1 MSKNNIILFYEK
13 MFENVLNRYTNKCI
27 MVLVI
32 NMTIKDKLI
41 ILSDSAK
48 YDASC
53 SSSGSTRTNNNGT
66 GNAAYSGI
74 CHSFASDGR
83 CISLLK
89 ILMTNSCI
97 FDCKYCINR
106 RSNDVKRAMFTP
118 TEICEVTMNFYKRN
132 YIEGLFLSS
141 GIIKSPDYTMEKLI
155 ETLYLLRNKYH
166 FNGYIHVKAIPG
178 ASEILLKKLGSLADR
193 VSANIELPTESGLK
207 LLAPN
212 KEESNVTKIMKTI
225 KINHSKK
232 FTPAGQSTQMI
243 VGATSESDLEI
254 LGKSESL
261 YNNYSL
267 KRVFYSAY
275 IPVNK
280 DKLLPTIKTP
290 PLVRENRL
298 YQADW
303 LLRFYNYKV
312 NDLLSSDNPNF
323 NILLDPKADWALRHL
338 DEYPKEINEASYY
351 DLLKIP
357 GIGPRN
363 ARKIIST
370 RKYYKLEFNDLKKIN
385 ISLKRAK
392 YFILCNGKYFT
403 DKNLFNKKIIQ
414 ANLVLEDKIINN
426 TGVQLSLF
434 NE

>member
-1 MSKNNIILFYEK
+1 
-13 MFENVLNRYTNKCI
+13 
-27 MVLVI
+27 
-32 NMTIKDKLI
+32 MTIKEKLI

-53 SSSGSTRTNNNGT
+53 SSSGSTRPNNNGT
-66 GNAAYSGI
+66 GNAAVSGI

-106 RSNDVKRAMFTP
+106 RSNDVKRAIFTP

-178 ASEILLKKLGSLADR
+178 GSEILLKRLGSLADR
-193 VSANIELPTESGLK
+193 VSANIELPTTSGLK

-232 FTPAGQSTQMI
+232 FIPAGQSTQMI

-312 NDLLSSDNPNF
+312 NDLLNKDNPNF

-370 RKYYKLEFNDLKKIN
+370 RKYYKLEFNDLKKMN

-403 DKNLFNKKIIQ
+403 DKNMFNKKIIQ

>member
-1 MSKNNIILFYEK
+1 
-13 MFENVLNRYTNKCI
+13 
-27 MVLVI
+27 
-32 NMTIKDKLI
+32 MTIKDKLI
-41 ILSDSAK
+41 ILADSAK

-53 SSSGSTRTNNNGT
+53 SSSGSNRKNENGV

-89 ILMTNSCI
+89 ILMTNCCI

-106 RSNDVKRAMFTP
+106 KSNDVKRAIFTP
-118 TEICEVTMNFYKRN
+118 EEICELTMNFYRRN

-141 GIIKSPDYTMEKLI
+141 GILKSPDYTMELLI
-155 ETLYLLRNKYH
+155 KTISLLRDKYH
-166 FNGYIHVKAIPG
+166 FSGYIHAKAIPG
-178 ASEILLKKLGSLADR
+178 ASEYLLKKLGSLVDR
-193 VSANIELPTESGLK
+193 LSANIELPSNESLK
-207 LLAPN
+207 LLAPDKN
-212 KEESNVTKIMKTI
+212 TDKISSIMQTI
-225 KINHSKK
+225 KINRSRK

-243 VGATSESDLEI
+243 IGGSSETDLDI
-254 LGKSESL
+254 LSKSESL

-275 IPVNK
+275 IPINK
-280 DKLLPTIKTP
+280 DKLLPTITKP

-312 NDLLSSDNPNF
+312 DNLLDIDNPNF

-338 DEYPKEINEASYY
+338 EEFPKEINKVSYY
-351 DLLKIP
+351 ELLKVP
-357 GIGPRN
+357 GIGPKS
-363 ARKIIST
+363 ARKIISS
-370 RKYYKLEFNDLKKIN
+370 RKYYNLGFNDLKKMG

-392 YFILCNGKYFT
+392 YFVLCNGKYFAST
-403 DKNLFNKKIIQ
+403 NIFKKKIIES
-414 ANLVLEDKIINN
+414 NLILEDRVITPTSNI
-426 TGVQLSLF
+426 QLSLF

>member
-1 MSKNNIILFYEK
+1 
-13 MFENVLNRYTNKCI
+13 
-27 MVLVI
+27 
-32 NMTIKDKLI
+32 MTLKEKLI

-53 SSSGSTRTNNNGT
+53 SSSGSTRQNNGGI
-66 GNAAYSGI
+66 GNAAACGI

-106 RSNDVKRAMFTP
+106 RSNNVVRAIFSP
-118 TEICEVTMNFYKRN
+118 EEICTITINFYKRN

-141 GIIKSPDYTMEKLI
+141 GIIKSPDYTMEKMI
-155 ETLYLLRNKYH
+155 ETIYLLRNKYH
-166 FNGYIHVKAIPG
+166 FNGYIHAKAIPG
-178 ASEILLKKLGSLADR
+178 ASEYLLKKMGKLVDR
-193 VSANIELPTESGLK
+193 LSANIELPSDSSLK
-207 LLAPN
+207 LLAPQKNVDKISTIMSTVKDN
-212 KEESNVTKIMKTI
+212 KSR
-225 KINHSKK
+225 H

-243 VGATSESDLEI
+243 IGASKETDLDI
-254 LGKSESL
+254 LSKSEHL
-261 YNNYSL
+261 YKRYEL

-275 IPVNK
+275 ISVNK
-280 DKLLPTIKTP
+280 DKLLPSLEIP

-303 LLRFYNYKV
+303 LLRFYGYKV
-312 NDLLSSDNPNF
+312 DSLLDINNPNF

-338 DEYPKEINEASYY
+338 DEFPKEINKASYY

-357 GIGPRN
+357 GIGPKS
-363 ARKIIST
+363 AKKIVSS
-370 RKYYKLEFNDLKKIN
+370 RKYYNLEFNDLKKMG
-385 ISLKRAK
+385 ISMKRAK
-392 YFILCNGKYFT
+392 YFVLCNGKYFT
-403 DKNLFNKKIIQ
+403 NSNLFKKEYIEN
-414 ANLVLEDKIINN
+414 NLVLENKFTNN
-426 TGVQLSLF
+426 TQLSLF

>member
-1 MSKNNIILFYEK
+1 
-13 MFENVLNRYTNKCI
+13 
-27 MVLVI
+27 
-32 NMTIKDKLI
+32 
-41 ILSDSAK
+41 
-48 YDASC
+48 
-53 SSSGSTRTNNNGT
+53 
-66 GNAAYSGI
+66 
-74 CHSFASDGR
+74 
-83 CISLLK
+83 
-89 ILMTNSCI
+89 
-97 FDCKYCINR
+97 
-106 RSNDVKRAMFTP
+106 
-118 TEICEVTMNFYKRN
+118 
-132 YIEGLFLSS
+132 
-141 GIIKSPDYTMEKLI
+141 MEKLI

-178 ASEILLKKLGSLADR
+178 ASDILLKRLGSLADR
-193 VSANIELPTESGLK
+193 VSANIELPTTTGLK

-212 KEESNVTKIMKTI
+212 KEESKVTKIMKTI
-225 KINHSKK
+225 KINRSKK

-280 DKLLPTIKTP
+280 DKLLPAIKTP

-312 NDLLSSDNPNF
+312 NDLLNKDNPNF

-357 GIGPRN
+357 GIGIES
-363 ARKIIST
+363 AKKIIKT
-370 RKYYKLEFNDLKKIN
+370 RKYHLLEFNDLKKLN
-385 ISLKRAK
+385 VSLKRAK

-403 DKNLFNKKIIQ
+403 NFNVFNRNIIENNLIEGGKLTSNI
-414 ANLVLEDKIINN
+414 
-426 TGVQLSLF
+426 GVQLSIF
-434 NE
+434 DE

>member
-1 MSKNNIILFYEK
+1 MSNNIILFYEK
-13 MFENVLNRYTNKCI
+13 MFVFFLNIISNKCI
-27 MVLVI
+27 IILVI
-32 NMTIKDKLI
+32 NMTIKEKLI

-66 GNAAYSGI
+66 GNAAVSGI

-106 RSNDVKRAMFTP
+106 RSNDVKRAIFTP
-118 TEICEVTMNFYKRN
+118 TEICEITMNFYKRN

-178 ASEILLKKLGSLADR
+178 ASEILLKRLGSLADR

-254 LGKSESL
+254 LGKSENL

-280 DKLLPTIKTP
+280 DKLLPAIKTP

-312 NDLLSSDNPNF
+312 DDLLSSDNPNF

-363 ARKIIST
+363 AQKIIST
-370 RKYYKLEFNDLKKIN
+370 RKYYKLEFKDLKKMN

-403 DKNLFNKKIIQ
+403 DTNIFNKKIIQ

>member
-1 MSKNNIILFYEK
+1 
-13 MFENVLNRYTNKCI
+13 
-27 MVLVI
+27 
-32 NMTIKDKLI
+32 MTIKDKLI

-53 SSSGSTRTNNNGT
+53 SSSGSKRVNKDGT

-74 CHSFASDGR
+74 CHSFTSDGR
-83 CISLLK
+83 CVSLLK

-106 RSNDVKRAMFTP
+106 RSNDVKRAIFTP
-118 TEICEVTMNFYKRN
+118 TEICEITMNFYKRN

-141 GIIKSPDYTMEKLI
+141 GIIKNPDYTMNKLI
-155 ETLYLLRNKYH
+155 ETIYLLRNKYK

-178 ASEILLKKLGSLADR
+178 ASEFLLKKLGRLVDR
-193 VSANIELPTESGLK
+193 LSANIELPTSNGLK

-212 KEESNVTKIMKTI
+212 KNEDNITKIMKTI
-225 KINHSKK
+225 KVNRSRN

-243 VGATSESDLEI
+243 VGASKETDLDI
-254 LGKSESL
+254 LGKSETL

-280 DKLLPTIKTP
+280 DNLLPAIENP

-312 NDLLSSDNPNF
+312 DNLLSVDNPNF
-323 NILLDPKADWALRHL
+323 NILLDPKADWALRHME
-338 DEYPKEINEASYY
+338 EYPKEINTSSYY
-351 DLLKIP
+351 DLLKVP
-357 GIGPRN
+357 GIGPKS
-363 ARKIIST
+363 AKKIISA
-370 RKYYKLEFNDLKKIN
+370 RKYYKLEFNDLKKMN
-385 ISLKRAK
+385 ISIKRAK

-403 DKNLFNKKIIQ
+403 NKNILNKRIIETS
-414 ANLVLEDKIINN
+414 LVLEDKSVTN

-434 NE
+434 E